1 MMKNNYQKYLETQNK
16 NLNDWENIANQSL
29 KEKTI
34 DNLKKNFDGNLEKK
48 ILYTEDDVTLENNH
62 AYARGLNCLLYTSPS
77 PRDYAATRM
86 PSSA

>member
-48 ILYTEDDVTLENNH
+48 FFIQK
-62 AYARGLNCLLYTSPS
+62 
-77 PRDYAATRM
+77 M
-86 PSSA
+86 M